1 MVSSEQ
7 MSGVLSSPHSLRGSL
22 RSNHI
27 VSHSASLQETAELQG
42 VLGQSYSLFGSLSGT
57 QGLTADIS
65 IPEVTAADW
74 YVGPYDVTPTTN
86 IQMLFTED
94 KTLSD
99 NVIVLAIPYS
109 EVSNTSGGYTAVI
122 G

>member
-7 MSGVLSSPHSLRGSL
+7 MSGVLSSPHSLH
-22 RSNHI
+22 SNHI
-27 VSHSASLQETAELQG
+27 VTHSASLQEASELQG
-42 VLGQSYSLFGSLSGT
+42 VLGQTYSLSGSLSGT

-65 IPEVTAADW
+65 MPTVTAADW
-74 YVGPYDVTPTTN
+74 YNGPYDVTPTVN
-86 IQMLFTED
+86 VQMLFTED

>member
-7 MSGVLSSPHSLRGSL
+7 MSGVLSSPHSLRAGL
-22 RSNHI
+22 HSNHI
-27 VSHSASLQETAELQG
+27 VSHSGSLQETSELQG
-42 VLGQSYSLFGSLSGT
+42 VLGQPYSLSGSLSGAP
-57 QGLTADIS
+57 GLTADIS

-74 YVGPYDVTPTTN
+74 YDGPYDVTPTTN

-94 KTLSD
+94 KTMSD
-99 NVIVLAIPYS
+99 NVIVLGIPYS

>member
-7 MSGVLSSPHSLRGSL
+7 MSGVLSSPHSLRAGL
-22 RSNHI
+22 HSNHI
-27 VSHSASLQETAELQG
+27 VSHSGSLQETA
-42 VLGQSYSLFGSLSGT
+42 
-57 QGLTADIS
+57 
-65 IPEVTAADW
+65 ADW
-74 YVGPYDVTPTTN
+74 YDGPYDVTPTTN

-94 KTLSD
+94 KTMSD